1 MLELDQPST
10 FDGVVYGFTGNGT
23 LSGSDQIDL
32 NGINFSTIHDSYS
45 NGVLTVT
52 DGTNSAALDFN
63 GSYVLANFS
72 FASDG
77 KGGTIVYDP
86 PVTAGQGG
94 NSPIQVV
101 QDPAVTALN
110 QQVALFSQQIA
121 AAFPSSSSGDG
132 SPSTGSASQ
141 LIGSQLTQLTT
152 PVANQQHA

>member
-1 MLELDQPST
+1 
-10 FDGVVYGFTGNGT
+10 VVYGFTGNGT

-32 NGINFSTIHDSYS
+32 KGINFNTVHDSYS
-45 NGVLTVT
+45 NGVLSVT
-52 DGTNSAALDFN
+52 DGTNSAALDFS

-77 KGGTIVYDP
+77 NGGTIVYDP

-94 NSPIQVV
+94 NSQTQIV
-101 QDPAVTALN
+101 QDPAVSALN

-132 SPSTGSASQ
+132 GTATMGAVISS
-141 LIGSQLTQLTT
+141 TQLAQIAT
-152 PVANQQHA
+152 PVATQHHG